1 MEIKYF
7 WYLAISFYKNRE
19 ILGLQNGNW
28 FREKAVIYQLP
39 RRTLNLYDLPVSA
52 GAGQFLDSD
61 RFSEMKVGDEVSL
74 DAEFGVRVSGDSMEP
89 LYLNGQIIWVHQQ
102 ETLEDGEIGIFFL
115 DGEAYVKKYAPIKV
129 SSGSVFRTFGKV
141 VG

>member
-61 RFSEMKVGDEVSL
+61 RFSEM
-74 DAEFGVRVSGDSMEP
+74 
-89 LYLNGQIIWVHQQ
+89 
-102 ETLEDGEIGIFFL
+102 EDGEIGIFFL
-115 DGEAYVKKYAPIKV
+115 DGEAYVKNMRQSKFPLDL
-129 SSGSVFRTFGKV
+129 SSGLLEK
-141 VG
+141 

>member
-52 GAGQFLDSD
+52 ETGQFLDSD
-61 RFSEMKVGDEVSL
+61 RFSEM
-74 DAEFGVRVSGDSMEP
+74 
-89 LYLNGQIIWVHQQ
+89 
-102 ETLEDGEIGIFFL
+102 EDGEIGIFFL
-115 DGEAYVKKYAPIKV
+115 DGEAYVKKYHQTPDGISLISVNKKYAPIKV
-129 SSGSVFRTFGKV
+129 SSGSVFSTLGKV